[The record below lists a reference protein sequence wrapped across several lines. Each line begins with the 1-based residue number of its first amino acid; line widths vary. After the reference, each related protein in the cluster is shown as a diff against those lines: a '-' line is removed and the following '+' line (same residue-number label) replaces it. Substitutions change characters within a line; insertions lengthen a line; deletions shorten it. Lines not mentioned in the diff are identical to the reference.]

1 MKSTVVEEKETAK
14 TEDKTI
20 IESSNAA
27 GGGPDPNKPED
38 EDDKVKDL
46 KVEKTENMAV
56 SEEAVHLITSD
67 AKKKQEEFI
76 AKYEEIRKK
85 VEKSYGTGNGD
96 YEIYDDLYEMVP
108 NRLPVDENTV
118 GVLKGLVDA
127 LVVVIDAI
135 YKDKPY
141 QRFYVLETVA
151 RVPYFSYIS
160 ALHYLETI
168 GYKDNIGWLRIHW
181 AEGWNE
187 LHHLL
192 IMEELGGSKSWIDR
206 FLAQHTAVLYYW
218 VVVVLYF
225 IQPSLAYNLSEHI
238 EKHAYETYDGFLE
251 QNAEVLKTLPAP
263 KIATEYYESKTFM
276 FDDFQ
281 SCRDPGSRRPVIRN
295 LYDVFLN
302 IRNDEAE
309 HFKTMVAAQDELYL
323 KENPTM
329 MTAEQLEEVKKNN
342 AINMVTSPYDLVMK
356 EKEMREKG
364 EADGSIKKI
373 KVQRDGT
380 MVQEA

>member
-1 MKSTVVEEKETAK
+1 MKMSEAVMGGETA
-14 TEDKTI
+14 TV
-20 IESSNAA
+20 ESSATGKSSA
-27 GGGPDPNKPED
+27 VGGGPDPED
-38 EDDKVKDL
+38 PNEKEKDF
-46 KVEKTENMAV
+46 KVENTANMAV
-56 SEEAVHLITSD
+56 SDDAVHQITD
-67 AKKKQEEFI
+67 GARKKQADFVSM
-76 AKYEEIRKK
+76 YEDIRSKI
-85 VEKSYGTGNGD
+85 EKNYGTGNGD
-96 YEIYDDLYEMVP
+96 YEVFDNLYEVVP
-108 NRLPVDENTV
+108 NRLPIDETTT
-118 GVLKGLVDA
+118 GALTKLVDA
-127 LVVVIDAI
+127 LVLVIDAI

-160 ALHYLETI
+160 CLHYLETI

-192 IMEELGGSKSWIDR
+192 IMEELGGSKNWVDR

-225 IQPSLAYNLSEHI
+225 LQPSLAYNLSEQI
-238 EKHAYETYDGFLE
+238 EKHAYETYDGFIK
-251 QNAEVLKTLPAP
+251 QNAEVLKSLPAP
-263 KIATEYYESKTFM
+263 KIASEYYETKTFM

-323 KENPTM
+323 KENPLE
-329 MTAEQLEEVKKNN
+329 MTDAQLNE
-342 AINMVTSPYDLVMK
+342 
-356 EKEMREKG
+356 
-364 EADGSIKKI
+364 IK
-373 KVQRDGT
+373 
-380 MVQEA
+380 